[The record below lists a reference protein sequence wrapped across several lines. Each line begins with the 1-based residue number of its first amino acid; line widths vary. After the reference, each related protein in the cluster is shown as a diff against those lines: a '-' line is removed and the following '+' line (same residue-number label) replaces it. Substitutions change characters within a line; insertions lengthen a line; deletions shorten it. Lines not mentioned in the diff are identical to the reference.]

1 MEIAPQIKAYFEAK
15 DGNINAI
22 DCYFADDIEIEDTGE
37 NDIIQG
43 FDNCRKWHKEKSR
56 QYEMKTKIAGITAGD
71 KGTVKVSVLV
81 SGNFAV
87 GDYPFDYYFTI
98 IGEKIKTL
106 KIMYT
111 GK

>member
-15 DGNINAI
+15 DGNIDAI
-22 DCYFADDIEIEDTGE
+22 DRYFADNIQIEDTGE
-37 NDIIQG
+37 NDIIKG
-43 FDNCRKWHKEKSR
+43 FDNCKKWLKEKSQ
-56 QYEMKTKIAGITAGD
+56 QYEMKTKIVGITAD
-71 KGTVKVSVLV
+71 EKGMIKVSVLV

-87 GDYPFDYYFTI
+87 GDYPFDYYFMI
-98 IGEKIKTL
+98 IDEKIKTV

>member
-15 DGNINAI
+15 DGNIDAI
-22 DCYFADDIEIEDTGE
+22 DRYFADDIQIEDTGE

-43 FDNCRKWHKEKSR
+43 FDNCRKWLKEKSR
-56 QYEMKTKIAGITAGD
+56 QYETKTKIAGITAGD

-81 SGNFAV
+81 SGNFAI
-87 GDYPFDYYFTI
+87 GDYPFDYYFI
-98 IGEKIKTL
+98 VINKKIKMV
-106 KIMYT
+106 KIIYT